1 MTGGSARRDKLGA
14 TALIFVTALVV
25 MAPFLLFVWLL
36 QVLIP
41 GAHWLIDGDSA
52 WKVALLVLSLPLL
65 VAALDL
71 VTFVVVMLLIRS
83 LPAMRLHYQWCKTL
97 LEVAAVTILLSFVI
111 GPLYVAGIASFGIAV
126 LTHFTEPYL
135 DRALGRRTI

>member
-1 MTGGSARRDKLGA
+1 MTGRVRWSDKLGA

-25 MAPFLLFVWLL
+25 MVPFLLFVWLL
-36 QVLIP
+36 QVFIP
-41 GAHWLIDGDSA
+41 GAHWLIDVDSA

-97 LEVAAVTILLSFVI
+97 LEVCK
-111 GPLYVAGIASFGIAV
+111 
-126 LTHFTEPYL
+126 
-135 DRALGRRTI
+135 DRKSVV